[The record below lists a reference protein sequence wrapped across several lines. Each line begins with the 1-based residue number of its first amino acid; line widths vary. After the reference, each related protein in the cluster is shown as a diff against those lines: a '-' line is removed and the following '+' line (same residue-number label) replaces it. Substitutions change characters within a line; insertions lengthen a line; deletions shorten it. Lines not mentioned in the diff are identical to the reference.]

1 MSTVRYVNS
10 SSGLNVR
17 STAAGNKVTALNN
30 GDLMYDISGVS
41 NVTASLNGT
50 SYVWVKVHY
59 YKSGSTLEDGVGW
72 VTKNN
77 TVTVSTSI
85 PKKAK
90 VLNSN
95 SSLKQYEQLINA
107 RYIHNYLKNN
117 DWSDNAIYA
126 VLGNMEAESYINPGK
141 WESTDD
147 IQKGYGLVQWTPS
160 TKYTDWLPSGEDK
173 SDIDN
178 QLDRILYEVTNGSQ
192 WKSSKHSPAMTFSAF
207 TTSEKSCSTLAE
219 YFVRCYE
226 QPSSVDSKVAT
237 RQSNATKWSTLIG
250 CLL

>member
-1 MSTVRYVNS
+1 MATVRYVNS

-117 DWSDNAIYA
+117 DWNDNAIYA
-126 VLGNMEAESYINPGK
+126 VLGNMEAESYI
-141 WESTDD
+141 TDIFTQMPKD
-147 IQKGYGLVQWTPS
+147 CRGCIVKHHAGHMEHS
-160 TKYTDWLPSGEDK
+160 
-173 SDIDN
+173 SDHIDGM
-178 QLDRILYEVTNGSQ
+178 L
-192 WKSSKHSPAMTFSAF
+192 W
-207 TTSEKSCSTLAE
+207 
-219 YFVRCYE
+219 
-226 QPSSVDSKVAT
+226 
-237 RQSNATKWSTLIG
+237 
-250 CLL
+250 